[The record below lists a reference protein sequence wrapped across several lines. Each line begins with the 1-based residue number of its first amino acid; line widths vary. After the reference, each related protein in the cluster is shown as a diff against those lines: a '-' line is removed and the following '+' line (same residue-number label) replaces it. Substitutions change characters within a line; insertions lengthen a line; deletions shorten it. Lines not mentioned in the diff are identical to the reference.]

1 MLPLASMFN
10 VVISTFLLLECGFVG
25 FKKHLLHL
33 DKPFYLVLLIAC
45 FVYLIWWA
53 ICFKILDDYVAEN
66 LPVEEM
72 IDSSKR
78 QREELAMMKQQ
89 FKEEDKT

>member
-33 DKPFYLVLLIAC
+33 DKPFYLILLIIC
-45 FVYLIWWA
+45 FVYLLWWA
-53 ICFKILDDYVAEN
+53 LCFKVLDDHVAEN
-66 LPVEEM
+66 LPVEEI
-72 IDSSKR
+72 IDSAQR
-78 QREELAMMKQQ
+78 QKEELTRVK
-89 FKEEDKT
+89 